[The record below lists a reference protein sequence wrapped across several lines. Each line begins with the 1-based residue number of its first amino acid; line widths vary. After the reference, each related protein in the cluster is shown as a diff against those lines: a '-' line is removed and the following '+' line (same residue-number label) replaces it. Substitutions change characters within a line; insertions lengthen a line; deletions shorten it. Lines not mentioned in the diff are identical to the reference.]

1 MNLSVCQPVS
11 QSISQSASQSVS
23 LSVSQSGCQSMCQSI
38 SRSVRQ
44 CASQL
49 VCQSSK
55 QHTNKPASQQ
65 STNQSFSQSNNSPI
79 NQLNNPY
86 WTKSVNSRS
95 NFQRW
100 SFLRL
105 LAFGKV
111 WKENNNPLICSSA
124 HPTAAHSRGIFV
136 VDRLMVKMR
145 LIRHSPQRLF
155 VTSESYVTAMD
166 LARISRLKRADEIRP
181 DQHAF
186 LPP

>member
-1 MNLSVCQPVS
+1 MN
-11 QSISQSASQSVS
+11 QSVS
-23 LSVSQSGCQSMCQSI
+23 LSVSQSGCQSFCQSI
-38 SRSVRQ
+38 SRSVGQ
-44 CASQL
+44 CVSQS
-49 VCQSSK
+49 VC
-55 QHTNKPASQQ
+55 HTNKQASQQ

-111 WKENNNPLICSSA
+111 WKENNDPLVCICA